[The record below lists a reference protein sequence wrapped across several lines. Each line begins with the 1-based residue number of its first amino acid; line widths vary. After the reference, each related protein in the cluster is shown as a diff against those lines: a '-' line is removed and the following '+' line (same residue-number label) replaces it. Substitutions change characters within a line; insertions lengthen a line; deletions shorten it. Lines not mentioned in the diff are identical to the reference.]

1 MTNKKIEPATDSHP
15 ISLLPEC
22 AWLWSSTDLRDRL
35 HTDTHDA
42 HELRERA
49 KDLVSL
55 HVFRR
60 IEYLGGGSEFLR
72 TLLSKGYTREAV
84 VQALADAWLAGCDHF
99 ELPRQNRWSWVHTF
113 WGQLVLSFFMTI
125 VLVGLAMKIIA
136 DISPQIDL
144 YLMAFPPLLSI
155 VSLLVLTV
163 VYLLISSLISWW
175 SPQKLGSGGASK

>member
-1 MTNKKIEPATDSHP
+1 MTNQKNESATDRYP

-22 AWLWSSTDLRDRL
+22 AWLWSNTDLRDRL
-35 HTDTHDA
+35 LTYTLEA
-42 HELRERA
+42 HESSERA
-49 KDLVSL
+49 KELVSL
-55 HVFRR
+55 HILGR
-60 IEYLGGGSEFLR
+60 IPYHGGGSEFLR

-84 VQALADAWLAGCDHF
+84 AQALADAWLGGFHHF
-99 ELPRQNRWSWVHTF
+99 ELPRQSRWSWVHKF
-113 WGQLVLSFFMTI
+113 WGQLVLSLFMTI

-163 VYLLISSLISWW
+163 MYLFISSLISWW
-175 SPQKLGSGGASK
+175 SSQKLVSRSDSK

>member
-1 MTNKKIEPATDSHP
+1 MTNQKIESATDRYP
-15 ISLLPEC
+15 ISMLPEC
-22 AWLWSSTDLRDRL
+22 AWLWSNTDLRDRL

-42 HELRERA
+42 HELSERA
-49 KDLVSL
+49 KELVFL

-84 VQALADAWLAGCDHF
+84 AQALADAWLAGCVHF
-99 ELPRQNRWSWVHTF
+99 ELPRQSRWGWIHTF
-113 WGQLVLSFFMTI
+113 WGQLVLSFLMTI
-125 VLVGLAMKIIA
+125 VLVGLAMRIMA
-136 DISPQIDL
+136 VISPKIDL

-163 VYLLISSLISWW
+163 VYVLISSLISWW
-175 SPQKLGSGGASK
+175 SSQKIGSGGAPQ

>member
-1 MTNKKIEPATDSHP
+1 MTNQKIEFVTDRYP

-22 AWLWSSTDLRDRL
+22 AWLWSNTDLRDRL

-42 HELRERA
+42 HELSERA
-49 KDLVSL
+49 NELVSL
-55 HVFRR
+55 HIFGR
-60 IEYLGGGSEFLR
+60 IPYHGGGSEFLR

-84 VQALADAWLAGCDHF
+84 AQALADAWLAGCDHF
-99 ELPRQNRWSWVHTF
+99 ELPRQSWWGWVHTF
-113 WGQLVLSFFMTI
+113 WGQLLLSFFLTI

-136 DISPQIDL
+136 AISPQIDL
-144 YLMAFPPLLSI
+144 YLIAFPPLLSI

-175 SPQKLGSGGASK
+175 SSQKLGSRGASH